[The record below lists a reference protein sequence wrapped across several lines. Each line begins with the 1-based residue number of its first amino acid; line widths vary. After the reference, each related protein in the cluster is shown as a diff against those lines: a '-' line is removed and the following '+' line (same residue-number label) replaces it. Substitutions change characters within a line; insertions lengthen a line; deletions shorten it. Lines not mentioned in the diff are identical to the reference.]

1 MREFI
6 IVMRDRS
13 RFVVDA
19 TCPRSAEACVIES
32 CVMLGSKYTISD
44 IMLTYE
50 VKQ

>member
-1 MREFI
+1 MMREFI

-19 TCPRSAEACVIES
+19 TCPRAAESSVI
-32 CVMLGSKYTISD
+32 LNSKYTLND

-50 VKQ
+50 VK

>member
-19 TCPRSAEACVIES
+19 TCPRAAEACVI
-32 CVMLGSKYTISD
+32 LDSKYTLND

-50 VKQ
+50 VK

>member
-19 TCPRSAEACVIES
+19 TSPSAAEACVI
-32 CVMLGSKYTISD
+32 LDSKYTLSD

>member
-19 TCPRSAEACVIES
+19 TCPSAAEARVI
-32 CVMLGSKYTISD
+32 LDSKYTLND

-50 VKQ
+50 VK

>member
-19 TCPRSAEACVIES
+19 TCPSAAEGCVI
-32 CVMLGSKYTISD
+32 LNSKYTLND

-50 VKQ
+50 VK

>member
-19 TCPRSAEACVIES
+19 TSPSAAEARVI
-32 CVMLGSKYTISD
+32 LDSKYTLSD